1 MNKNLRNNLESV
13 LQDKS
18 YDPLAFSG
26 LSGEDAKTVFQ
37 KLTEKGEER
46 LLNDFIYKL
55 TEFNDK
61 ESEGDFEE
69 LARIGMSHSSETVR
83 CNSVWLMRFSDD
95 KVAAREILR
104 LAEEDPSEYVQ
115 EKAIRVLGYFNELVS
130 LGDRIPL
137 PAKTVFAKLES
148 LINSEKRNLRFAAL
162 EGLAFSN
169 LPELRPIIESYL
181 NSDDKEERI
190 CALHA
195 ITNSLDES
203 KEKKILELLM
213 DDDMD
218 IQFEA
223 IRAAGVLQIRK
234 ALPVLYSLL
243 SRFDRLFE
251 PLRDE
256 VIWSISEIGDE
267 DSVDVL
273 QTLSEISVEDDYEL
287 SELVDAALE
296 NLEMSIGIRDMLPE
310 LAPKDSPSF
319 KKALERAK
327 EQCLS
332 VLESKLPYDF
342 DDNDEDEDDECECGE
357 HHHHHHEN
365 PFKDLDPSRFRII
378 DDLENYEKHASDDE
392 AEEIDRDDIPL

>member
-13 LQDKS
+13 LQGRS

-26 LSGEDAKTVFQ
+26 LSKEDAETVFQ

-95 KVAAREILR
+95 KSAAREILR

-130 LGDRIPL
+130 MGDRIPL

-195 ITNSLDES
+195 ITNNLDES
-203 KEKKILELLM
+203 KEKKVLELLM

-287 SELVDAALE
+287 SELVDGALE
-296 NLEMSIGIRDMLPE
+296 NLEMSIGIKEMIPEPAPRDS
-310 LAPKDSPSF
+310 ASF

-327 EQCLS
+327 DQCLS
-332 VLESKLPYDF
+332 ALEEKLPYDF
-342 DDNDEDEDDECECGE
+342 DDEDNEDDEDECECGE
-357 HHHHHHEN
+357 HHHHHEN

-378 DDLENYEKHASDDE
+378 DDLEEYENHASDDE
-392 AEEIDRDDIPL
+392 SDENDLDIPL

>member
-1 MNKNLRNNLESV
+1 MNKNLSNNLKNV
-13 LQDKS
+13 LQDSS
-18 YDPLAFSG
+18 YNPLAFSG
-26 LSGEDAKTVFQ
+26 LSKGDAETVFQ
-37 KLTEKGEER
+37 KLTENGEKR
-46 LLNDFIYKL
+46 LNDFICEI
-55 TEFNDK
+55 TDFNDK
-61 ESEGDFEE
+61 ESEGDFET
-69 LARIGMSHSSETVR
+69 LAKIGMSHSSETVR
-83 CNSVWLMRFSDD
+83 SNSVWLMRFSDD
-95 KVAAREILR
+95 KSVAREILR

-130 LGDRIPL
+130 MGDRIPL

-148 LINSEKRNLRFAAL
+148 LLNSEKRNLRLAAL

-169 LPELRPIIESYL
+169 LQELRPIIENYL
-181 NSDDKEERI
+181 NGDDKDERI

-203 KEKKILELLM
+203 WEKKVLELLM

-267 DSVDVL
+267 DSMDVL

-296 NLEMSIGIRDMLPE
+296 NLEMSIGLRDMIPE
-310 LAPKDSPSF
+310 LAPNDSPSF
-319 KKALERAK
+319 KKALERARSAAR
-327 EQCLS
+327 CS
-332 VLESKLPYDF
+332 SFPA
-342 DDNDEDEDDECECGE
+342 
-357 HHHHHHEN
+357 
-365 PFKDLDPSRFRII
+365 PRST
-378 DDLENYEKHASDDE
+378 A
-392 AEEIDRDDIPL
+392 A